1 MEKSR
6 RPLKRCPTDLETRNP
21 KGIIFRASSSFYR
34 ETILRG
40 TAYLAFVVDRCGAS
54 FQAGGSIEC
63 LVGIFEE
70 DSLSR
75 IFDCGKSTFLSFFL
89 LFFFGRCRISGAFK
103 KDLRDLRILWDSFFS
118 FNFFFGLKFSEER
131 DY

>member
-70 DSLSR
+70 DSL
-75 IFDCGKSTFLSFFL
+75 IFDCGKSTFLFL
-89 LFFFGRCRISGAFK
+89 FSSLS
-103 KDLRDLRILWDSFFS
+103 LW
-118 FNFFFGLKFSEER
+118 R
-131 DY
+131 M